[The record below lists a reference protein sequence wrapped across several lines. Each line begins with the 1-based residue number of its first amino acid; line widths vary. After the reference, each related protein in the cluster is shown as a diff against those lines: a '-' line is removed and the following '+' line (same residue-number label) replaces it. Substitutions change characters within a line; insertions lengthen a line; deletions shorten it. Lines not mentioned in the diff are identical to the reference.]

1 MRYQAKQSSGLRH
14 NLVSHILRLIFEGHL
29 KDGEHLVVQRLAHKH
44 GVSATPAR
52 EALLELN
59 SIGVVEMLPN
69 RGAVVRPF
77 GGEQLRDI
85 YQLRRILEVEA
96 ARSCCGRIDV
106 EALHSLR
113 EEMMSLKQDSSID
126 DWSEK
131 AMSADRRLHEVIA
144 KSSGNPRLVR
154 EIERYNI
161 LVQAVRDVVG
171 NAIPAQLE
179 AIDDH
184 LAIIDAVVAGDAQQ
198 AQQAMARH
206 IGNAEAIFMRAMFPE
221 FADANGHGAIAS
233 QPQQAAS
240 S

>member
-1 MRYQAKQSSGLRH
+1 VVVTKYMRYQGKQSSGLRH
-14 NLVSHILRLIFEGHL
+14 NLVSHILRLIFEGRL
-29 KDGEHLVVQRLAHKH
+29 KEGEHLVVQRLAHKH

-96 ARSCCGRIDV
+96 ARSCCGRIDA
-106 EALHSLR
+106 ETLQSLR
-113 EEMMSLKQDSSID
+113 EEMVSLRQDTSID

-131 AMSADRRLHEVIA
+131 AMSADRRLHELIA
-144 KSSGNPRLVR
+144 RSSGNPRLDR
-154 EIERYNI
+154 EIERYNL

-179 AIDDH
+179 AIEDH
-184 LAIIDAVVAGDAQQ
+184 LAIIDAVIAGDAEQ
-198 AQQAMARH
+198 AQRAMATH
-206 IGNAEAIFMRAMFPE
+206 IGNAEAIFMRAMFPD
-221 FADANGHGAIAS
+221 FAGANGRAAVGS
-233 QPQQAAS
+233 Q
-240 S
+240 

>member
-1 MRYQAKQSSGLRH
+1 MRLQLKQSSGLRH
-14 NLVSHILRLIFEGHL
+14 HLVRHILLMIFEGKL
-29 KDGEHLVVQRLAHKH
+29 KEGEHLVVQRLAHKH

-69 RGAVVRPF
+69 RGAVVRRF

-96 ARSCCGRIDV
+96 ARSACGRIDRDV
-106 EALHSLR
+106 LEDLR
-113 EEMMSLKQDSSID
+113 QEMISLKQDTSID
-126 DWSEK
+126 NWSEK
-131 AMSADRRLHEVIA
+131 AMSADRRLHELIA
-144 KSSGNPRLVR
+144 RSSGNPRLHQ
-154 EIERYNI
+154 EIDRYNI

-179 AIDDH
+179 AIEDH
-184 LAIIDAVVAGDAQQ
+184 LAIIDAVAAGDPAR

-206 IGNAEAIFMRAMFPE
+206 INNAEGIFQRAMFPD
-221 FADANGHGAIAS
+221 FAQRNGH
-233 QPQQAAS
+233 
-240 S
+240 

>member
-1 MRYQAKQSSGLRH
+1 MAAMSSYMRFPAKQSSGLRH
-14 NLVSHILRLIFEGHL
+14 QLVGHILRMIFEGRL
-29 KDGEHLVVQRLAHKH
+29 QAGEHLVVQRLAQKH

-77 GGEQLRDI
+77 GGKQLQDI

-96 ARSCCGRIDV
+96 ARSCCGRIDL
-106 EALHSLR
+106 EQLHALRDEMISLR
-113 EEMMSLKQDSSID
+113 QDTSID

-131 AMSADRRLHEVIA
+131 AMSADRRLHALIS
-144 KSSGNPRLVR
+144 KCSHNPRLER

-171 NAIPAQLE
+171 NALPAQLE
-179 AIDDH
+179 AIEDH
-184 LAIIDAVVAGDAQQ
+184 LAIIDAILTGDAEG
-198 AQQAMARH
+198 AQRAMAAH
-206 IGNAEAIFMRAMFPE
+206 ISNAEAIFMRAMFPD
-221 FADANGHGAIAS
+221 FALANGHAKSA
-233 QPQQAAS
+233 
-240 S
+240 